1 MSPLIRVALEHLSS
15 LEKKY
20 HEQASKLQK
29 EIANLQKNA
38 EGYKLIFNMIVT
50 ILVYWFNFHNP
61 CLTFLPM
68 TVYIWVESITKWSKV
83 SCLAKHCDSK
93 AELQQD

>member
-20 HEQASKLQK
+20 HEQANNFQK

-38 EGYKLIFNMIVT
+38 KGL
-50 ILVYWFNFHNP
+50 L
-61 CLTFLPM
+61 
-68 TVYIWVESITKWSKV
+68 
-83 SCLAKHCDSK
+83 
-93 AELQQD
+93 